1 MTPIDAIVFDVGRVL
16 VHLDFQDLAPFLA
29 RHGVDASSIN
39 RLAER
44 IGLAAHERGEF
55 GGEAVLDRFI
65 ALADRPMDREEL
77 RRHWLDIF
85 EPAEEMMDL
94 ARRLASTRRVFLLS
108 NAGDLHWE
116 QLNRQFGIESLALD
130 ALPSFRARVA
140 KPDAE
145 IYRQAEERFGLEPRA
160 TVFIDDLAVNVDAA
174 RQRGW
179 RGIHH
184 LDHRATIEDLR
195 TMGVPV

>member
-1 MTPIDAIVFDVGRVL
+1 MTPIDAVVFDVGRVL
-16 VHLDFQDLAPFLA
+16 VQLDFGDLGPFLS
-29 RHGVDASSIN
+29 RHGVDASSIS

-44 IGLAAHERGEF
+44 IGLEAHERGEF

-65 ALADRPMDREEL
+65 ALADSPMDRDEL

-85 EPAEEMMDL
+85 EPVDEMIDL
-94 ARRLASTRRVFLLS
+94 ARRLATTHRVFLLS

-116 QLNRQFGIESLALD
+116 QLNREFGIESLARD
-130 ALPSFRARVA
+130 ALPSFRARA
-140 KPDAE
+140 SKPDAE
-145 IYRQAEERFGLEPRA
+145 IYRQAEARFGLEPRA
-160 TVFIDDLAVNVDAA
+160 TVFIDDLAVNIDAA

-184 LDHRATIEDLR
+184 LDPRATFEDLR
-195 TMGVPV
+195 AMGVRA